1 MTATPIELAGIE
13 TKLRA
18 RLAALSS
25 DIAGIE
31 ADRRAPLDADFA
43 EQATELAGQDA
54 MGGIED
60 SKVAE
65 ADGIRTA
72 LSRIAAGTY
81 GVCASCGSTI
91 PAARMAAMPTATR
104 CVNCQG

>member
-1 MTATPIELAGIE
+1 MTNATELATIE
-13 TKLRA
+13 ATLRT
-18 RLAALSS
+18 RLAALTS
-25 DIAGIE
+25 DIAGLE

-60 SKVAE
+60 SKTAQ
-65 ADGIRTA
+65 ADSIRVA

-81 GVCASCGSTI
+81 GVCAACGCTI

-104 CVNCQG
+104 CVACQA